1 MVNTF
6 LLCFNFVLYFLTFI
20 VYQCKK
26 NIFNRKF
33 CSVVLYIPFFISNS
47 AI

>member
-26 NIFNRKF
+26 NIFQ
-33 CSVVLYIPFFISNS
+33 
-47 AI
+47 